1 VHHGYDAFSWRGR
14 HLTTSTPGVYVQRHN
29 IERYVEYS
37 NNAMTTRGPAMRAA
51 ELSFDDLTAPQL
63 TDVQRQILEH
73 TESRR
78 VDLDIE
84 PMVAEAVTEA
94 GVDDFAADDGFW
106 DRAAAYVGA
115 IEGDHGLTQLSRG
128 TLRQRVVRLL
138 RNRLSLTELLK
149 RHPEIESIP
158 IEKPFIVVGMPR
170 SGTTHLVN
178 LLAADPRRRA
188 LPYWES
194 QEPLPIPGQGPDV
207 NGVDPRYT
215 RAKNEHDAMMASA
228 PATAAMHDRFPE
240 AIEEEVEILDLDFA
254 GYVLEWHARVPGWRD
269 FYLGLDQTGHYG
281 YMKKVLQALTFLRGP
296 RTWVLKS
303 PQHCEQLG
311 PLMSTFPDATVAFT
325 HRDPVAVIQSAVT
338 MMAYSDRLRRRSIEP
353 QWLLDY
359 WADRVERLLRGC
371 VRDRAMVPADRSV
384 DIAFHHLNGRELELV
399 EDLYARAGV
408 ELTSRVRRAFQNY
421 LDSNPRGKH
430 GSVRYEL
437 QRHFGVSP
445 DELRSQFAFY
455 FERFDVRPEGHQ

>member
-1 VHHGYDAFSWRGR
+1 MADG
-14 HLTTSTPGVYVQRHN
+14 
-29 IERYVEYS
+29 
-37 NNAMTTRGPAMRAA
+37 
-51 ELSFDDLTAPQL
+51 ELRFDDLTDPQL

-73 TESRR
+73 TEARA
-78 VDLDIE
+78 VDLSLDR
-84 PMVAEAVTEA
+84 MVDEAVAAA
-94 GVDDFAADDGFW
+94 GVDDFDDGDGFW
-106 DRAAAYVGA
+106 NRARAYVAA
-115 IEGDHGLTQLSRG
+115 IDGDDGLTQLIRG

-149 RHPEIESIP
+149 RHPEIASIE

-194 QEPLPIPGQGPDV
+194 QEPLPIPGAGPDV
-207 NGVDPRYT
+207 FGVDPRYT
-215 RAKNEHDAMMASA
+215 RAKAEHDAMMVSA

-254 GYVLEWHARVPGWRD
+254 GYVLEWHARVPDWRD
-269 FYLGLDQTGHYG
+269 FYLGLDQVRHYA
-281 YMKKVLQALTFLRGP
+281 YLKTVLQALTFLRGP

-311 PLMSTFPDATVAFT
+311 PLMTTFPDATVAFT
-325 HRDPVAVIQSAVT
+325 HRDPVAVVQSAIT
-338 MMAYSDRLRRRSIEP
+338 MMAYSDRLRRRSIDP

-359 WADRVERLLRGC
+359 WADRVERLLAGC
-371 VRDRAMVPADRSV
+371 VRDRALVPADRSL
-384 DIAFHHLNGRELELV
+384 DISFHHLNGHELELLD
-399 EDLYARAGV
+399 ELYRRAGV
-408 ELTSRVRRAFQNY
+408 ELIPKARRAFQRY
-421 LDSNPRGKH
+421 LDGNPRGKH
-430 GSVRYEL
+430 GAVRYEL

-445 DELRSQFAFY
+445 AELRSRFGFY
-455 FERFDVRPEGHQ
+455 LDRFDVRAEGD